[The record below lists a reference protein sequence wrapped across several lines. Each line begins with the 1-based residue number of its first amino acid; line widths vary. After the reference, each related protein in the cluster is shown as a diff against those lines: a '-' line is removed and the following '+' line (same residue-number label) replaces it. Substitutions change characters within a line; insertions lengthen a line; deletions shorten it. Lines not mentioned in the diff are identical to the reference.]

1 METMKL
7 ENVMVPSFWKTEMRQ
22 KYYQLQEDNRKLVV
36 LFPGKNYPCDKP
48 ILHFAG
54 ASAIQSGYDLMVLE
68 YGYQAARTDLD
79 IHDLQ
84 RVIEESHESV
94 QRIISKYN
102 EVVFISKSIGTI
114 VAGEVHGKL
123 DIPIKHL
130 FLTPI
135 KDTIHYINRFKGLV
149 VYGSKDEVF
158 NHELAN
164 QIKLD
169 KGTEVIEIPNANH
182 SLEADHAPE
191 SVEILSKLVGIYMN
205 FLNE

>member
-1 METMKL
+1 MKL

>member
-1 METMKL
+1 MKL
-7 ENVMVPSFWKTEMRQ
+7 ENLMVPSFWKTEMRQ

-54 ASAIQSGYDLMVLE
+54 ASAIQCGYDLMVLE

>member
-1 METMKL
+1 MKL
-7 ENVMVPSFWKTEMRQ
+7 ENLMVPSFWKTEMRQ

>member
-1 METMKL
+1 MKL

-169 KGTEVIEIPNANH
+169 KGTEVIEILNANH